1 MRRHAFV
8 VGLLHR
14 APKTLA
20 YLQHCFTPTRLNN
33 IFGRPVMLPVLLVL
47 LLAFALTAAT
57 QPAPRMASSIREIG
71 GLKAGHTFQEGLT
84 ALIASAMS
92 GSLQKF
98 LDEALDPDEI
108 VRMRFIQVAFHG
120 PYPQAMISIRS
131 DNAKPPFGLW
141 LAYSDIPAE
150 MAEVNEW
157 SNKGFQPDESGD
169 LSQSM
174 NISARTIIGLGEFLR
189 IEGAST

>member
-1 MRRHAFV
+1 MPSDAAN
-8 VGLLHR
+8 LLI
-14 APKTLA
+14 ATIGKLPLKS
-20 YLQHCFTPTRLNN
+20 YLKSWERFSRLTES
-33 IFGRPVMLPVLLVL
+33 GEAV
-47 LLAFALTAAT
+47 
-57 QPAPRMASSIREIG
+57 QPRNKRLASSIREIG

-157 SNKGFQPDESGD
+157 SNKGFQLDESGD